1 MRKTALLLCAM
12 PLAAACLLA
21 GCEEPVADE
30 MAIQKTQSVLVVPF
44 QSSAS
49 DPSAGPIAA
58 GAAGTL
64 LRKDLHAS
72 IRVRV
77 APVLWRINQPDRL
90 GLDDAEAIQLA
101 RDLEVDSVLTG
112 SVNLTLEHEKKG
124 KTPEILKA
132 GQVPSSSVPKGDV
145 DVKLRLIS
153 IQSGKCIYEMTG
165 RAGGDKPAK
174 RMDDAVEKAVG
185 PLVKF
190 WNRGK
195 KSWP

>member
-1 MRKTALLLCAM
+1 MILTAS
-12 PLAAACLLA
+12 CLL

-30 MAIQKTQSVLVVPF
+30 LAIQKTRSVVVVPF
-44 QSSAS
+44 RSSES

-58 GAAGTL
+58 SVAGTTL
-64 LRKDLHAS
+64 QKDLPES
-72 IRVRV
+72 VRVRV
-77 APVLWRINQPDRL
+77 APVLWRMTHPDRL
-90 GLDDAEAIQLA
+90 GVDDAGAMQMA
-101 RDLEVDSVLTG
+101 KDFGMDSVLTG

-124 KTPEILKA
+124 KKPKILKA

-145 DVKLRLIS
+145 EVKLRLLS
-153 IQSGKCIYEMTG
+153 VASGKCIYEMTG

-174 RMDDAVEKAVG
+174 RMNDAVEKAVG

-190 WNRGK
+190 WNRGA